1 MSQASSGNR
10 RRPTRPARASPR
22 EALARIARI
31 ATEDLHLR
39 PMLQRITDALG
50 EIYGWEFVA
59 LVRVDR
65 DLRRFVC
72 EAVTS
77 SVPTEVGPGYS
88 RPFGSGVVGRVA
100 ESGQPLLLDDVA
112 SVPDFVDTLPGA
124 RSELCVPIR
133 HRGVVVAVLNLESP
147 RRAAFRGKLP
157 LVEAI
162 AAQVAGAVASAR
174 AHQEME
180 RRAEAFEVLSEVS
193 RTALEV
199 DELAGILQRIAVYL
213 QRRLD
218 LFLVAIVVADER
230 GIYWAHRAFASRT
243 PLEIR
248 QRESWTVEG
257 GVVGRAMLAGE
268 PQLVLDVRSD
278 PDYIAINDLVVAE
291 FVAPIR
297 SGDRALGV
305 INIESD
311 RFDDFPPETRELV
324 ALVAEQVAGAIRF
337 ALLNRSLAEATR
349 QLETANVRLEELSQ
363 VDPLTGVA
371 NRRRFDAELELEW
384 RRMVRTERPLA
395 LLLVDVDCFK
405 PYNDTLGH
413 LEGDRCL
420 QRVGELLRRGAGRA
434 GDLVARYGG
443 EEFAVLLPDTG
454 DDAAGAYAER
464 LRARLEQRAIPH
476 PASAVGPFV
485 TASVGVASRV
495 PRRGSSPLEL
505 IAAADEALYRAKRE
519 GRNRVAHARQD
530 GALRND

>member
-1 MSQASSGNR
+1 MSS
-10 RRPTRPARASPR
+10 R

-39 PMLQRITDALG
+39 PMLQRITDALV

-77 SVPTEVGPGYS
+77 RVPTDVAPGYN

-100 ESGQPLLLDDVA
+100 ESGEPLVLDDA
-112 SVPDFVDTLPGA
+112 TAFPDFVDTLPGA
-124 RSELCVPIR
+124 RSELCFPIR
-133 HRGVVVAVLNLESP
+133 HRGEVVAMLNLESP

-162 AAQVAGAVASAR
+162 AAQIAGAVASAR

-180 RRAEAFEVLSEVS
+180 RRAEAFAVLSEVS

-199 DELAGILQRIAVYL
+199 DELAGILQRIARYL

-230 GIYWAHRAFASRT
+230 GEYWAHRAFASRS
-243 PLEIR
+243 PIPIR
-248 QRESWTVEG
+248 ERESWNVAG
-257 GVVGRAMLAGE
+257 GIVGRAMRAGE
-268 PQLVLDVRSD
+268 PQIVLDVASD
-278 PDYIAINDLVVAE
+278 PDYILLNDAVVAE

-297 SGDRALGV
+297 SGDRALGA

-311 RFDDFPPETRELV
+311 RVDAFPPETRELV

-337 ALLNRSLAEATR
+337 ALLNRSLGETTR
-349 QLETANVRLEELSQ
+349 QLEAANAQLEELSQ

-371 NRRRFDAELELEW
+371 NRRRFDDVLAVEW
-384 RRMVRTERPLA
+384 RRLVRAERPLA
-395 LLLVDVDCFK
+395 LLLVDIDCFK
-405 PYNDTLGH
+405 SYNDSLGH

-420 QRVGELLRRGAGRA
+420 QRVGELLLRGAGRA

-443 EEFAVLLPDTG
+443 EEFAILLPNTG
-454 DDAAGAYAER
+454 AEAAAAYAER
-464 LRARLEQRAIPH
+464 LRARLEACAVPH
-476 PASAVGPFV
+476 PASGVSSFV

-495 PRRGSSPLEL
+495 PGRGASPLEL

-519 GRNRVAHARQD
+519 GRNRVV
-530 GALRND
+530 GAGPPREPLAE